1 MVMEELAPQRRCF
14 HARTTQNQTMVISKE
29 YEVYPMFGFTIYLM
43 YLADYFKQ
51 KKSKKQKDYKA
62 KDS

>member
-1 MVMEELAPQRRCF
+1 MVVEELAPQGRCF
-14 HARTTQNQTMVISKE
+14 HARITQNQTMVISKE
-29 YEVYPMFGFTIYLM
+29 YESYPMFGFTIYLM

-51 KKSKKQKDYKA
+51 KKSKKQKANKA

>member
-1 MVMEELAPQRRCF
+1 MEELAPQRRCF

-29 YEVYPMFGFTIYLM
+29 YELYPMFGFTIYLM

-51 KKSKKQKDYKA
+51 KKI
-62 KDS
+62 